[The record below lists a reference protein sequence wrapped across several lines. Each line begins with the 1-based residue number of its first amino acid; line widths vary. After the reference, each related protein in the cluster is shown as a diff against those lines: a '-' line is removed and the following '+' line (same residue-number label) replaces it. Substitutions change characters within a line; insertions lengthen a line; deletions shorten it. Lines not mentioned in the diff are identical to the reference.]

1 MGTSTPT
8 QEAGIAAPA
17 DAEVEALPR
26 RQPSVVGDDG
36 DDGGAPGDSGLRA
49 LVRFWP
55 LTRGDRRWLV
65 LVSVSLV
72 VTALAET
79 VVVLLFGD
87 LTDSALQTGSLR
99 AYWGPAGV
107 WLAVSVVAAL
117 VGFAGNCLGAWVG
130 ERFILRLRARVFA
143 HLQRLPADFF
153 RRHRPGDLVE
163 RLTGDVAAVEELAVT
178 GAIGIASAVVSA
190 VLFSAALFWLR
201 WDMALA
207 VLAAA
212 PVFWLAARV
221 MTDRVEVAA
230 RAQRAAD
237 GAVSAVIEESLRG
250 GTLRRMFG
258 RRGEEEQRLDV
269 EAGGWLRATMAAVR
283 LEECY
288 HQVVVV
294 LEALCVLGVIGLGAW
309 EVGQHR
315 MTVGQLLSFAA
326 FLGCLYPPL
335 QSLGRT
341 TLLFTSAAAAADRV
355 AEIWD
360 APVAERAGT
369 SEADAETL
377 AADPCAA
384 ALEFRDVSVRFPGAE
399 HDTLSEVSLV
409 LRAGRTVVVS
419 GPSGSGKSTL
429 VRAVLRLVEPVRGE
443 VVLNGR
449 RPDRLPTERLR
460 DELTLVPQHT
470 DLLPASAAD
479 NIGVARP
486 DATRAQITAAAR
498 EAGLHDALSRLPQG
512 YDTVLDPLQSQ
523 LSGGELRRL
532 ALARAYLRDSAVW
545 ILDEPVAG
553 LDPQSAAVAVTTLRR
568 RTADRAVLIV
578 THDPSPYVWADAH
591 LVLDGGHLDGG
602 HLNEVK
608 LDEGRRW

>member
-8 QEAGIAAPA
+8 QEAGISAPA
-17 DAEVEALPR
+17 DAEVEALPGR
-26 RQPSVVGDDG
+26 RSSAVDDDG
-36 DDGGAPGDSGLRA
+36 DAPAESGESTEPAQADASGLRA

-79 VVVLLFGD
+79 VAVLLFGE

-107 WLAVSVVAAL
+107 WLAVSLLAAL
-117 VGFAGNCLGAWVG
+117 VGFGGNCLGAWVG

-207 VLAAA
+207 VLTAA
-212 PVFWLAARV
+212 PVFWLVARV
-221 MTDRVEVAA
+221 MTDRAEVAA

-294 LEALCVLGVIGLGAW
+294 LEAGCVLGVIGLGTW
-309 EVGQHR
+309 EVGHHR
-315 MTVGQLLSFAA
+315 MTVGQLMSFAA

-341 TLLFTSAAAAADRV
+341 ALLFTTATAAADRV

-360 APVAERAGT
+360 APVAEGVGAVGGAAEP
-369 SEADAETL
+369 EAS
-377 AADPCAA
+377 AA
-384 ALEFRDVSVRFPGAE
+384 ALEFSDVSVRYPGAE
-399 HDTLSEVSLV
+399 QDTLREVSLV
-409 LRAGRTVVVS
+409 LGAGRTVVVS

-429 VRAVLRLVEPVRGE
+429 VRLALRLVDATDGQVL
-443 VVLNGR
+443 LNGR
-449 RPDRLPTERLR
+449 RPDQLPTERLR

-470 DLLPASAAD
+470 DLLPAPVGD
-479 NIGVARP
+479 NIAVARP

-498 EAGLHDALSRLPQG
+498 EAGLHEAVSRLPQG
-512 YDTVLDPLQSQ
+512 YDTVLDPLQPQ

-545 ILDEPVAG
+545 ILDEPTAG
-553 LDPQSAAVAVTTLRR
+553 LDPQSAAAAVAALRR

-578 THDPSPYVWADAH
+578 TQGPAPYAWADTH
-591 LVLDGGHLDGG
+591 LVLS
-602 HLNEVK
+602 
-608 LDEGRRW
+608 EGRLTVEASVG